1 MHFGVPGKST
11 HKRSFLKHSDNSR
24 REIPGFHIQPA
35 LAVQRALV
43 FEICFTNDTLYFFQ
57 RDIIYIKEMVL

>member
-1 MHFGVPGKST
+1 MP

-24 REIPGFHIQPA
+24 GEISDFHIQPA
-35 LAVQRALV
+35 LAFQRALV
-43 FEICFTNDTLYFFQ
+43 FEICFIGDTLYFFQ